1 MIDKYI
7 LIKTDNSEY
16 AAIKNS
22 EINKARAMLGLYQIK
37 YGSSIIQEKDL
48 VKVVEKW
55 TSNMT

>member
-7 LIKTDNSEY
+7 LIKTENSEY
-16 AAIKNS
+16 ATIKNS
-22 EINKARAMLGLYQIK
+22 EINKARDMLVLYQIQ
-37 YGSSIIQEKDL
+37 YGSSIIQEKNL